1 MATLVTELRT
11 ERRRHTRRQHSADHG
26 IGSARLR
33 PGYDVSVIDVSAG
46 GVLIESDRR
55 LLPGGA
61 VELNLRGTGRPP
73 EIVRGLVL
81 RSVVARLR
89 SNMVCYRGAIRFDRE
104 LSWLTP
110 EESNG

>member
-1 MATLVTELRT
+1 MATVITGHST
-11 ERRRHTRRQHSADHG
+11 ERRRHTRRQDPGDHG

-55 LLPGGA
+55 LLPGAA
-61 VELNLRGTGRPP
+61 VELNLRRAHRPP
-73 EIVRGLVL
+73 EIVRGHVV

-89 SNMVCYRGAIRFDRE
+89 PNMVCYRSAIRFDSE
-104 LSWLTP
+104 LRWPTP
-110 EESNG
+110 DRADG